1 MKLFRYQNFIKESE
15 SDSIQSEINE
25 IAPIILEVVDKFDLY
40 EAADHNR
47 IGLDEYVL
55 TKTSLLKTFIK
66 SDIVFVVNLN
76 RDMYPDRKVLKR
88 IDEVRDYILDNI
100 VPVLEDNMGY
110 GVKIKILEYKV
121 DAWNFVPSGI
131 RMDILILD

>member
-1 MKLFRYQNFIKESE
+1 MKLSRYRNFIKESE

-55 TKTSLLKTFIK
+55 TKTSLLKPFIK

-100 VPVLEDNMGY
+100 VPVLVDNMGY
-110 GVKIKILEYKV
+110 EVKTKILEYKV

-131 RMDILILD
+131 RMDISILD